1 MCLYVDCWIH
11 SDKVTGIASSTS
23 MKVPL
28 INKSADGDD
37 SVEHVTIQE
46 ETGGTSF
53 VAATNSHVVIL
64 YRLP

>member
-1 MCLYVDCWIH
+1 MCVCVHVCVCVYVSMWMCLYVDCCI
-11 SDKVTGIASSTS
+11 SSTS

-46 ETGGTSF
+46 ETGGT
-53 VAATNSHVVIL
+53 NL
-64 YRLP
+64 